1 MFSYQPSSLQI
12 SDQVEGS
19 GLTQWKWSPSGVSK
33 MLPSQ
38 LCDLCALTFVGC
50 LVGVLL
56 AEVTARVQ
64 GLTLPTPDAGLTSGL
79 G

>member
-1 MFSYQPSSLQI
+1 
-12 SDQVEGS
+12 
-19 GLTQWKWSPSGVSK
+19 

-38 LCDLCALTFVGC
+38 LCDLRALTFMGC

-64 GLTLPTPDAGLTSGL
+64 CLTLPTPDAGLTSGL